1 MLTPTAYLVRDA
13 AIAGVGVAAFNVVT
27 MEHAEAIIAGA
38 HLAERPVIVQISEN
52 TVAFHNGRLAP
63 LAAAAVALAAATPAP
78 VALHL
83 DHVTDVML
91 LHAAPDCGFGSVMYD
106 ASALDYTDN
115 IAATAAAADFC
126 HEHGMWI
133 EGEIGAIGGKGNA
146 HTPGVRTDPAEARA
160 FVDATRVDMLAVA
173 VGSTHAMTDRSA
185 HLDHDLIAAIRTAVD
200 VPLVLHGSSGVPD
213 DELTRAI
220 TGGLVKINIGTAL
233 NIAYTAALRRV
244 LAGDPGAVDPRR
256 ALTSARHAMA
266 DVVADALRLL
276 HPEPARV

>member
-38 HLAERPVIVQISEN
+38 HLAQRPVIVQISEN

-63 LAAAAVALAAATPAP
+63 LAAAAVALAAATRTRRTAP
-78 VALHL
+78 RPCHRR
-83 DHVTDVML
+83 
-91 LHAAPDCGFGSVMYD
+91 HAAARAPDCGFGSAMYD

-160 FVDATRVDMLAVA
+160 FADATRVDMLAVA

-220 TGGLVKINIGTAL
+220 TGGLVKIDIGTAL